1 MEATGDMGKSSMC
14 GLMGTVAGRER
25 GSGEN
30 EGEEME
36 MVSIGSSG
44 FLLKRGREKWVSGF
58 TEGILFLDA
67 RQYNMF

>member
-1 MEATGDMGKSSMC
+1 
-14 GLMGTVAGRER
+14 MGTVAGRER